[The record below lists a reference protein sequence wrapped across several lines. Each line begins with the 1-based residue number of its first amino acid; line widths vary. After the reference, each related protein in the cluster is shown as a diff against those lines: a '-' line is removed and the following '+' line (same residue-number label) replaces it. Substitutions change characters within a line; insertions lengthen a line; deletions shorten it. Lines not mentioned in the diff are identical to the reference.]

1 MEEDEEGEPGATPL
15 EDTEMGDENT
25 RGVKS
30 VERGG
35 SGKLEATIKKSKG
48 KAGGKT
54 SSHRSEGGKRDQKP
68 SR

>member
-1 MEEDEEGEPGATPL
+1 MEEDEEGEAGATPL
-15 EDTEMGDENT
+15 EDTEIGDGNT
-25 RGVKS
+25 RGVKP

-35 SGKLEATIKKSKG
+35 SGKPKVTIKKSKG

-54 SSHRSEGGKRDQKP
+54 SSHSSEGGKRDQKP